1 MSVATETD
9 TTAQRPA
16 SPDAWYSSSAEEVTA
31 KLSVDPAVGLSSR
44 QAADLLERNG
54 PNALPVEQSVP
65 GWKRFIGQYR
75 SYMQVILVGAAIVS
89 LAIKEWSTGVLLL
102 LITVINAVVG
112 LRQEGKAES
121 AMNALQAM
129 VKASARV
136 RRDGSEA
143 NIPAEEV
150 VVGDI
155 VLLAAGDEVP
165 ADGRLIE
172 ASALQIDESALT
184 GESVPVS
191 KGTETPSGTDLA
203 PADQTDMA
211 FMHTPVTHGSGVIVV
226 TATGSETQVGRIAGM
241 LATTTREQTPL
252 TKQLNT
258 LTLWI
263 VAAAGVTMV
272 VMFVLGAQRDQSS
285 TVIFTSAVA
294 LAIAAI
300 PEAMPTVLQVV
311 MSLGAAE
318 LARRGAVLKDLAS
331 VETLGS
337 TSAINSDKTGTL
349 TMNQMTAVEVIDP
362 TDRYTISGS
371 GYELEGKVQRA
382 AGSGDTIEDAILP
395 YVIANDA
402 KLVDGKVVGDP
413 TEGALL
419 VLAYKVGLD
428 IEATRDRHPR
438 LATLPFDPTYKLMA
452 TFTRL
457 SDDGV
462 RCYVKGAAP
471 AVMSHAATALSDG
484 QSVAWDEDLRSR
496 AEADIRRMGE
506 GGLRVMAAAYRDISG
521 DSFDPTGDLLAYVE
535 GLEMTSLV
543 GMVDPPREASKQ
555 AVHDAQKAH
564 IRVRMVTGDDVV
576 TGAAIAK
583 QLNIDGEAILGAE
596 FAALSEAERL
606 ERIDEIG
613 VVGRV
618 APEHKVLLVDTL
630 KQKGH
635 VVAMTGDGV
644 NDAPSIK
651 AAHIGIAMGSGTEV
665 AKNAGRMILTDDDF
679 ATIVYA
685 VEQGR
690 KLYDNLTK
698 YVRFVLISLVA
709 FVLTFLGAT
718 LLNIAAGQ
726 PFTPPQV
733 LWIHFFISAPFG
745 VALGLD
751 QATPGLMRLHPRPSD
766 QSIMTTAVKLTAG
779 LVGLYMAICLDLLIY
794 FGKQHY
800 HSVAVGSSI
809 GLTAFA
815 LMLVVAAY
823 ESRGVSRS
831 VLESATFDN
840 AQMNWIA
847 IAEIALAVMV
857 TQMDLFNRLL
867 DTVPLR
873 AGQFGLA
880 LASAVLLLAL
890 WEVGK
895 LIARRQAAGQHA
907 RRRASACGGRADG
920 HGAGDQVSPRGC
932 EPAGGLLEH
941 RRWRPVADA
950 HVLGEGP
957 VGAARA
963 ARHDRDPVAQRRLR
977 ERGAAAGRSCHPQRP
992 ASLGR
997 LCLPFR
1003 ELAPQGAMERLH
1015 VGGGLGAAAVAEIV
1029 PTLQDLA
1036 SRELVHGAN
1045 TEIQRS
1051 LDARESQDHRARS
1064 PQPAHAQTAPGDL
1077 AQRPRRQ
1084 HAFWHVRQHRDPR
1097 LTVETQLVE
1106 HGVLDDG
1113 QLVFG
1118 CERGEALPSVC
1129 GRCAARG
1136 VVAGGSDVNGVN
1148 VLALKQLPEPVD
1160 AQARAIALNRECL
1173 AARAGDRI
1181 ERAGVPGR
1189 LDGDPSAVG
1198 RRHHDREADRFL
1210 RAVCDQYLLG

>member
-1 MSVATETD
+1 VSVATETG
-9 TTAQRPA
+9 TTAQQQA
-16 SPDAWYSSSAEEVTA
+16 AIDSWYSATPEEVTA
-31 KLSVDPAVGLSSR
+31 KLGVDPALGLSSR

-75 SYMQVILVGAAIVS
+75 TYMQLILVGAAIVS
-89 LAIKEWSTGVLLL
+89 LAIKEWSTAAL
-102 LITVINAVVG
+102 LILITIINAVVG

-129 VKASARV
+129 VKATARV
-136 RRDGSEA
+136 RRDGTEA
-143 NIPAEEV
+143 NVDAEEV
-150 VVGDI
+150 VVGDV

-184 GESVPVS
+184 GESVPAS
-191 KGTETPSGTDLA
+191 KGLEIPTGSDLA
-203 PADQTDMA
+203 PGEQSDMA
-211 FMHTPVTHGSGVIVV
+211 FMHTPVTHGSGVMIV
-226 TATGSETQVGRIAGM
+226 TATGADTEVGKIAGM
-241 LATTTREQTPL
+241 LASTKREQTPL
-252 TKQLNT
+252 SKQLNT

-263 VAAAGVTMV
+263 VAAAGITMV
-272 VMFVLGAQRDQSS
+272 VMFVLGAQRDQSA
-285 TVIFTSAVA
+285 TVVFTSAIA

-300 PEAMPTVLQVV
+300 PEALPTVLQVV
-311 MSLGAAE
+311 MSVGAGE
-318 LARRGAVLKDLAS
+318 LAKRGAVLKDLAS

-371 GYELEGKVQRA
+371 GYELEGNVQRA
-382 AGSGDTIEDAILP
+382 AGSSDTIEDAILP

-419 VLAYKVGLD
+419 VLAYKSGLD
-428 IEATRDRHPR
+428 IETTRERHAR

-452 TFTRL
+452 TFTQTG
-457 SDDGV
+457 SGV

-471 AVMSHAATALSDG
+471 AVISHAATALADG
-484 QSVAWDEDLRSR
+484 QSIPWDDDLRSR
-496 AEADIRRMGE
+496 AEANIRRMGE
-506 GGLRVMAAAYRDISG
+506 GGLRVMAAAYRDIDA
-521 DSFDPTGDLLAYVE
+521 DSFDPTGDLLGYVQ

-543 GMVDPPREASKQ
+543 GMVDPPRAASKQ
-555 AVHDAQKAH
+555 AVHDAQQAH

-583 QLNIDGEAILGAE
+583 ELGIEGEAILGAE
-596 FAALSEAERL
+596 FAALDEAQRL

-630 KQKGH
+630 KKKGH

-679 ATIVYA
+679 ATIVHA
-685 VEQGR
+685 VEEGR

-751 QATPGLMRLHPRPSD
+751 QATPGLMRLRPRPSD
-766 QSIMTTAVKLTAG
+766 ESIMTTGVKITSG

-800 HSVAVGSSI
+800 HSVVMGSSI

-823 ESRGVSRS
+823 ESRSLTGS
-831 VLESATFDN
+831 VLTSATFDN

-847 IAEIALAVMV
+847 IAELALAVMV
-857 TQMDLFNRLL
+857 TQLDLFNRLL
-867 DTVPLR
+867 DTVPLKR
-873 AGQFGLA
+873 GQFGLA
-880 LASAVLLLAL
+880 LASAVLLLGL
-890 WEVGK
+890 WELGK
-895 LIARRQAAGQHA
+895 LIARR
-907 RRRASACGGRADG
+907 RASD
-920 HGAGDQVSPRGC
+920 V
-932 EPAGGLLEH
+932 
-941 RRWRPVADA
+941 
-950 HVLGEGP
+950 
-957 VGAARA
+957 
-963 ARHDRDPVAQRRLR
+963 QR
-977 ERGAAAGRSCHPQRP
+977 
-992 ASLGR
+992 
-997 LCLPFR
+997 
-1003 ELAPQGAMERLH
+1003 
-1015 VGGGLGAAAVAEIV
+1015 
-1029 PTLQDLA
+1029 
-1036 SRELVHGAN
+1036 
-1045 TEIQRS
+1045 
-1051 LDARESQDHRARS
+1051 
-1064 PQPAHAQTAPGDL
+1064 
-1077 AQRPRRQ
+1077 
-1084 HAFWHVRQHRDPR
+1084 
-1097 LTVETQLVE
+1097 
-1106 HGVLDDG
+1106 
-1113 QLVFG
+1113 
-1118 CERGEALPSVC
+1118 
-1129 GRCAARG
+1129 
-1136 VVAGGSDVNGVN
+1136 
-1148 VLALKQLPEPVD
+1148 
-1160 AQARAIALNRECL
+1160 
-1173 AARAGDRI
+1173 
-1181 ERAGVPGR
+1181 
-1189 LDGDPSAVG
+1189 
-1198 RRHHDREADRFL
+1198 
-1210 RAVCDQYLLG
+1210 